1 MKYQSI
7 RGTHDLLPNE
17 TPIWRLIENLIH
29 SFMKKYAF
37 HEIRT
42 PIFENTDLFIRA
54 VGKETDIVTK
64 EMYSWIDQGGSSLTL
79 RPELTAP
86 VIRAYLQHNLG
97 SINKITKLYYID
109 SLFRRERP
117 QKGRQRQFNQFGVEA
132 IGSSYPEQDAE
143 IISLAYKM
151 LNRFDVGDM
160 LVKINSI
167 GSSEIRQSYIK
178 NLIDK
183 LEPIKKNLCK
193 TCNNRLSKNPLRL
206 FDCKNSQC
214 QELLDLHAPLI
225 SSNLTKQD
233 EIHFNEVLHLLDLL
247 KISYVHDK
255 KLVRG
260 LDYYTRTTFEI
271 TSSKLGAQNTIC
283 GGGRYDILV
292 EQMGG
297 KPTPAIGFAMGIERL
312 IIAMNNNKVV
322 DEKLDVYIVLL
333 GGNAIEI
340 GIKIAE
346 DLRIKYNKKVIL
358 ETMRRSL
365 KSQMKDANNK
375 NAIYTIIIGENEIKS
390 NQFIIKEMSS
400 GKQSNVTLEGILGF
414 FKE

>member
-17 TPIWRLIENLIH
+17 TPIWRLIEDLIH

-64 EMYSWIDQGGSSLTL
+64 EMYSWIDQGGASLTL

-97 SINKITKLYYID
+97 GINRITKLYYID

-117 QKGRQRQFNQFGVEA
+117 QKGRQRQFNQFGVEV
-132 IGSSYPEQDAE
+132 IGSSYPEQDVE

-151 LNRFDVGDM
+151 LKRFDIGDM

-167 GSSEIRQSYIK
+167 GSPEIRQSYIK

-183 LEPIKKNLCK
+183 LEPIKNNLCK

-206 FDCKNSQC
+206 FDCKNSKC

-225 SSNLTKQD
+225 SSKLTKED
-233 EIHFNEVLHLLDLL
+233 EIHFNEVLHFLDLL
-247 KISYVHDK
+247 KIPYVHDK

-283 GGGRYDILV
+283 GGGRYDVLV

-297 KPTPAIGFAMGIERL
+297 KPAAAIGFAMGIERL
-312 IIAMNNNKVV
+312 IIAMNNSKVI

-333 GGNAIEI
+333 GVNAIEI

-346 DLRIKYNKKVIL
+346 DLRFKYNKNVLL

-375 NAIYTIIIGENEIKS
+375 NAIFTIIIGENEIKS

-400 GKQSNVTLEGILGF
+400 GKQSNVTLEALLGF